1 VRSMVPRFVAWLPAM
16 LRPRSG
22 PWIKTD
28 YGLRKGVLGGF
39 SRRNLNPMEATTA
52 HVAHRPTLPA
62 VLLGVIRSIGGWLIA
77 LAALLAGIGELYLI
91 RDAALS
97 IGPQIRGALPLEQL
111 AGQSGQPLIHL
122 VIAWVPAG
130 FVAGLALASLTRLGS
145 VARTISLAALAAAVL
160 LLAGALSD
168 SIAVNDPLSPH
179 LVPQLSRVGTWV
191 AVALF
196 AAGSACAGL
205 LRPSRT

>member
-1 VRSMVPRFVAWLPAM
+1 
-16 LRPRSG
+16 
-22 PWIKTD
+22 
-28 YGLRKGVLGGF
+28 
-39 SRRNLNPMEATTA
+39 MEATTA
-52 HVAHRPTLPA
+52 HVAHRLSLPA
-62 VLLGVIRSIGGWLIA
+62 VLLGVIRSIGGWLMA
-77 LAALLAGIGELYLI
+77 LAALFAGIGELYLI
-91 RDAALS
+91 RDAALG
-97 IGPQIRGALPLEQL
+97 IGPEVHRALPLEQL
-111 AGQSGQPLIHL
+111 AGKDAQSLLHL

-179 LVPQLSRVGTWV
+179 LVPQLSRAGIWV

-205 LRPSRT
+205 VRSSRT